1 MIIHDIVNGKHTHCR
16 KCTEKRADEVKRST
30 KILKQKCFL
39 LFPTKGLPNPI
50 SLPGSSNT
58 ADTVSQLAYT
68 KKKKASAE
76 KSIDFISSTM
86 DKLSDGAFE
95 LMVSLITLPQDKIIP
110 WEAFYNFLVDIHNG
124 NTSSY
129 VQKVDDTETF
139 QELIDVIGPDS
150 EALLNN
156 LEELDYAQGSLSIN
170 DIIGIE
176 SVRNG
181 TPVLATGNTASKAKS
196 KLPHTDDFAMQDA
209 LGHDMAT
216 LREPS
221 LGRDNRLS
229 LISAFSEN
237 DKRYPDG
244 SDPLEVAAFQDRRY
258 KIICALPGSA
268 ILLRQTGLIKISDIL
283 LTPNELSAD
292 MVRRITELV
301 DRWSSQEY
309 QCNNCTEDG
318 HSIAYVIQA
327 VDHKDPES
335 NHHDTITS
343 QNDLFIIGGECAEYL
358 INNPD
363 HFVGFDADVKGDIVF
378 SSKQA
383 LDSVS
388 QAMEV
393 FHMCM
398 GAIQSSIEADKRRKL
413 EDAPKAVAC
422 VVDNG
427 DSVEIRYCGRPM
439 EAKMGD
445 NGQPMQKVDA
455 NDYHPVRYN
464 IPVGGHSASFV
475 RMCKKMI
482 GALAV
487 KNPEYFMVAETV
499 EDFDEILV
507 DHVKTRVTDG
517 YGIDMED
524 PEIKAEAAMFG
535 SFSKGAIESILSIMH
550 EVFDTSMY
558 VPGYRRESPVTKALI
573 TQRDINQTL
582 DRQFKSTGFV
592 IDFTNGGGRNADD
605 VKMIVRTP
613 SEKTEQA
620 WKDAVIVC
628 DAQVEIKTEE
638 DDNAEGI
645 AKECPI
651 HISWFRKNTSQKRA
665 EVAAVDG
672 NTILSYMQNKEFAGD
687 DEEAQLDAKAKN
699 EVLKHMNTLYNSLDA
714 TEYDIVIDDPESVES
729 ALATIRSAISMWDAF
744 ITKAMAVSYENLT
757 MISDKIKLS
766 TKGVFRRFKF
776 FGFDLF
782 VQAPNENS
790 KIKMYV
796 DFRASADPSVKA
808 QLVDRFN
815 LSLTDKGNVSS
826 SQKMSVGDADVI
838 TYNTIKDMLGDV
850 TFKRVFSLL
859 GVPCTSKDKF
869 VQFLKDKG
877 LMSDVEIRQMLR
889 DDAANNAKSSIN
901 SLTQDEFERLVN
913 MISNA
918 YHTVVE
924 KRNVQ
929 RFVTIDKSYV

>member
-16 KCTEKRADEVKRST
+16 KCLEKRADEIKRST

-50 SLPGSSNT
+50 SLPGSANA

-68 KKKKASAE
+68 KKKKARAE
-76 KSIDFISSTM
+76 KSIDFIASVM
-86 DKLSDGAFE
+86 DKLSDKAFA

-110 WEAFYNFLVDIHNG
+110 WEAFYNFLADIHNG

-129 VQKVDDTETF
+129 VQKVTDTETF
-139 QELIDVIGPDS
+139 QELSDVIGSNS

-176 SVRNG
+176 SVRNS
-181 TPVLATGNTASKAKS
+181 TPVLATGDTASKAKA

-268 ILLRQTGLIKISDIL
+268 ILLRQIGLLKISDIL
-283 LTPNELSAD
+283 LTPNELSTD

-301 DRWSSQEY
+301 DRWAAQEY

-335 NHHDTITS
+335 NQHDTITS

-388 QAMEV
+388 QALEV

-398 GAIQSSIEADKRRKL
+398 GALQSSVEADKRRKL
-413 EDAPKAVAC
+413 DDAPKAVAC

-439 EAKMGD
+439 EAKIGD

-482 GALAV
+482 GALAT

-507 DHVKTRVTDG
+507 ANVKTRVTNG
-517 YGIDMED
+517 YGIDLED

-535 SFSKGAIESILSIMH
+535 SFSKDAIESILSIMH

-573 TQRDINQTL
+573 IQRDINQTL
-582 DRQFKSTGFV
+582 DRQFKGTGFV

-613 SEKTEQA
+613 SERTEQA

-638 DDNAEGI
+638 DDNADGI

-665 EVAAVDG
+665 EVVAVDG
-672 NTILSYMQNKEFAGD
+672 NTILSYMQNKEFVE
-687 DEEAQLDAKAKN
+687 DEDVTLDAKAKS
-699 EVLKHMNTLYNSLDA
+699 EVLKHMNTLYSSLDE
-714 TEYDIVIDDPESVES
+714 TEYDIVIDDHESVES

-850 TFKRVFSLL
+850 TFRRVFSLL
-859 GVPCTSKDKF
+859 GEPCTSKDKF
-869 VQFLKDKG
+869 VQFFKEKG

-889 DDAANNAKSSIN
+889 DDALKNARSRIN

-913 MISNA
+913 MILNA

-924 KRNVQ
+924 KRNVI

>member
-1 MIIHDIVNGKHTHCR
+1 MIIHDIINGKHTHCR
-16 KCTEKRADEVKRST
+16 KCIEKRADEVKRST

-50 SLPGSSNT
+50 SLPGSANA

-68 KKKKASAE
+68 KKKKSRAE
-76 KSIDFISSTM
+76 KSIDFIASVM
-86 DKLSDGAFE
+86 DKLSKNAFA

-110 WEAFYNFLVDIHNG
+110 WEAFYNFLADIHNG

-129 VQKVDDTETF
+129 VQRVTDTESF
-139 QELIDVIGPDS
+139 QELSDVIGSNS

-156 LEELDYAQGSLSIN
+156 LEELDYAQSSLSIN
-170 DIIGIE
+170 DIIGLE

-181 TPVLATGNTASKAKS
+181 TPVLATGDTTSKAKA
-196 KLPHTDDFAMQDA
+196 KLPGIDDYAMQDA

-244 SDPLEVAAFQDRRY
+244 SDSLEVAAFQDRRY

-268 ILLRQTGLIKISDIL
+268 ILFRQIGLLKISDIL

-292 MVRRITELV
+292 MVRRITEMV
-301 DRWSSQEY
+301 DRWAAQEY

-335 NHHDTITS
+335 NQHDTITS
-343 QNDLFIIGGECAEYL
+343 QNDLFIIGGECVEYL

-398 GAIQSSIEADKRRKL
+398 GAIQSSVEADKQRGIG
-413 EDAPKAVAC
+413 DAPKAVAC
-422 VVDNG
+422 VIDNG

-439 EAKMGD
+439 EAKTRD
-445 NGQPMQKVDA
+445 DGQPMQKVDV

-464 IPVGGHSASFV
+464 VPVGGHSASFV

-482 GALAV
+482 GALAI

-507 DHVKTRVTDG
+507 ANVKTRVTNG
-517 YGIDMED
+517 YGIDLED

-535 SFSKGAIESILSIMH
+535 SFSKDAIESILSIMH

-573 TQRDINQTL
+573 IQRDINQTL
-582 DRQFKSTGFV
+582 DRQFKGTGFV

-613 SEKTEQA
+613 SERTEQA

-638 DDNAEGI
+638 DDNADGI

-651 HISWFRKNTSQKRA
+651 HISWFRNNTSQKRA

-672 NTILSYMQNKEFAGD
+672 NTILSYMQNKEFVEGED
-687 DEEAQLDAKAKN
+687 VTLDAKAKS
-699 EVLKHMNTLYNSLDA
+699 EVLKHMNTLNSSLDE
-714 TEYDIVIDDPESVES
+714 TEYDIVIDDPKSVES

-782 VQAPNENS
+782 VQTPNENS

-796 DFRASADPSVKA
+796 DFRSSADPSVKA
-808 QLVDRFN
+808 QLLDRFN

-826 SQKMSVGDADVI
+826 NQKLSVGDADVI
-838 TYNTIKDMLGDV
+838 TYNTIKDMLGDT

-869 VQFLKDKG
+869 VKFFKEKG
-877 LMSDVEIRQMLR
+877 FMSDVEIRQMLR
-889 DDAANNAKSSIN
+889 DDALNNAKSSIN
-901 SLTQDEFERLVN
+901 GLTQDEFERLVN
-913 MISNA
+913 MILNA

-929 RFVTIDKSYV
+929 RFVTVDKSYV